1 MLDYPALR
9 NQSQSPIR
17 SYKRVKMNNLE
28 KEFLQNE
35 IDKLDFID
43 STLLLRKVKKQQSH
57 QHCMLCGTQSTFGL
71 KLDFYNDQEGAVWTR
86 AKGSIHQQGYQGILH
101 GGFIAALLD
110 AGMCQAI
117 FNQGAEAVTG
127 DMNIRYLAEIPL
139 TADIIICGKISKN
152 YLTLYKVEAEIYVDQ
167 QLMAKSTAR
176 FMKRQ

>member
-1 MLDYPALR
+1 
-9 NQSQSPIR
+9 
-17 SYKRVKMNNLE
+17 MNNSEKNLLE
-28 KEFLQNE
+28 NE
-35 IDKLDFID
+35 INKLDFID
-43 STLLLRKVKKQQSH
+43 STLLLGKVAKHSSH

-71 KLDFYNDQEGAVWTR
+71 KLDFYNDQEGVVWAK

-117 FNQGAEAVTG
+117 FNQGAQAVTA
-127 DMNIRYLAEIPL
+127 DINIRYLAEIPL
-139 TADIIICGKISKN
+139 SAELLIRGQIKKRS
-152 YLTLYKVEAEIYVDQ
+152 LSLYKVEAEIYVEQ

>member
-1 MLDYPALR
+1 
-9 NQSQSPIR
+9 
-17 SYKRVKMNNLE
+17 MNNPQ
-28 KEFLQNE
+28 KELLQSE

-43 STLLLRKVKKQQSH
+43 STLLLEAVEKQQSH

-71 KLDFYNDQEGAVWTR
+71 KLDFYNDQQGIVWAK

-110 AGMCQAI
+110 AGMCNAI

-139 TADIIICGKISKN
+139 TADILIRGKINKN

-167 QLMAKSTAR
+167 QLMAKSNAR

>member
-1 MLDYPALR
+1 
-9 NQSQSPIR
+9 
-17 SYKRVKMNNLE
+17 MNHPE
-28 KEFLQNE
+28 KDFLQNE
-35 IDKLDFID
+35 IEKLDFID
-43 STLLLRKVKKQQSH
+43 STLLLEKVEKQQSH
-57 QHCMLCGTQSTFGL
+57 QHCMLCGTKSTFGL
-71 KLDFYNDQEGAVWTR
+71 KLDFYNDQEGIVWAK

-110 AGMCQAI
+110 AGMCNAI

-139 TADIIICGKISKN
+139 TADIIIRGKINKS